1 MLLDICP
8 ELLLKIASFAGDR
21 SLAKLSEC
29 RPSCHKF
36 FKPYL
41 YSRHVQLKSYKPIE
55 RAVVYY
61 SKEAPIISVFKAYME
76 AGGDIRQKMK
86 VEEGYPP
93 ALLEA
98 VEVTAL
104 DVASARGHLD
114 VVNFLLEQNYFQVGE
129 SIETL
134 LYSLRAGQ
142 PKTSKLL
149 IDKGADIWSA
159 TAGSALHA
167 AAQGGLPAMVRFL
180 VDEKKQDPNEYHEGY
195 TALHKAIVSA
205 QKSGDEKRFL
215 PTIVAL
221 LERGAEIDMITQTG
235 HYGVNVHQDR
245 PLTLAC
251 DLGLFE
257 IATLLLKKGAYPCMN
272 TIIDSKAVLASLQDC
287 YMLKNRDNDA
297 VVDFI
302 TELTVRARDPDLVHP
317 ETGPDVVIPCSF
329 EVFMA
334 HMVYCPTNSGFF
346 KVTYALLCAEVGVPD
361 LVRQALRDRAEIRC
375 RLVDLK
381 LAFIWLPYLG
391 DDQITDTDRRLI
403 WHIRH
408 EIEDIRTLFDSQDN
422 EEVILSGSCP
432 PSDVRQILQEWKK
445 DVNYFFNED

>member
-1 MLLDICP
+1 GRPPIILLDFIP
-8 ELLLKIASFAGDR
+8 EIQLEIASSAGDG
-21 SLAKLSEC
+21 SLAKLSQC
-29 RPSCHKF
+29 NRFCQDF

-41 YSRHVQLKSYKPIE
+41 YSRHVQLKSYEPIE

-61 SKEAPIISVFKAYME
+61 SKEAPIISVFKAYMK
-76 AGGDIRQKMK
+76 ARGDIRQKMK
-86 VEEGYPP
+86 VKKGYPA

-98 VEVTAL
+98 MDVTTF
-104 DVASARGHLD
+104 DVASARGYCD

-167 AAQGGLPAMVRFL
+167 AAQGGLPEMVRFL
-180 VDEKKQDPNEYHEGY
+180 VDEKKQDPNEYHEGF
-195 TALHKAIVSA
+195 TAIHKAIVSA
-205 QKSGDEKRFL
+205 QKSGDENRFL
-215 PTIVAL
+215 PTIVSL
-221 LERGAEIDMITQTG
+221 LKRGAEIDMITQTG

-251 DLGLFE
+251 ELGLFE
-257 IATLLLKKGAYPCMN
+257 IATLLLKKGAYPCMK
-272 TIIDSKAVLASLQDC
+272 TIIDPKAVLASLQDC

-302 TELTVRARDPDLVHP
+302 TELTVRAGDPDLVHP
-317 ETGPDVVIPCSF
+317 ETDPDVVTACSL
-329 EVFMA
+329 
-334 HMVYCPTNSGFF
+334 
-346 KVTYALLCAEVGVPD
+346 KALTECA
-361 LVRQALRDRAEIRC
+361 AIR
-375 RLVDLK
+375 RLPVDLT
-381 LAFIWLPYLG
+381 LALIWLPYLG
-391 DDQITDTDRRLI
+391 DDQITAMDRRLI
-403 WHIRH
+403 WHIHH

-422 EEVILSGSCP
+422 EKVVLSGSCP
-432 PSDVRQILQEWKK
+432 SSDVRQILQKWKK
-445 DVNYFFNED
+445 DVNDFFNKDRSHQDLRTVTKRSN

>member
-1 MLLDICP
+1 MLLNFIS
-8 ELLLKIASFAGDR
+8 EIKLEIASFVGDG
-21 SLAKLSEC
+21 SLAKLSQC
-29 RPSCHKF
+29 NRFCQDF

-41 YSRHVQLKSYKPIE
+41 YSRHVQLKSYEPIE
-55 RAVVYY
+55 RAVVYC
-61 SKEAPIISVFKAYME
+61 SEEAPIISVFKAYMK
-76 AGGDIRQKMK
+76 ARGDIRQKMK
-86 VEEGYPP
+86 VKEGYPA

-98 VEVTAL
+98 MEVTTF
-104 DVASARGHLD
+104 DVASARGYCH

-167 AAQGGLPAMVRFL
+167 AAQGGLPEMVRFL
-180 VDEKKQDPNEYHEGY
+180 VDEKKQDPNEYHEGF

-205 QKSGDEKRFL
+205 QKSGDENRFL

-221 LERGAEIDMITQTG
+221 LKRGAEIDMITQTG

-257 IATLLLKKGAYPCMN
+257 IATLLLKEGAYPCMN
-272 TIIDSKAVLASLQDC
+272 TIIDRKAVLASLQDC

-302 TELTVRARDPDLVHP
+302 TELTRQAGNPNLVHP
-317 ETGPDVVIPCSF
+317 ETGPGLVIPCSF

-334 HMVYCPTNSGFF
+334 HMVYCPKNSGFF
-346 KVTYALLCAEVGVPD
+346 KVSYALLCAEVGVPD
-361 LVRQALRDRAEIRC
+361 LVRQALTDRAEIRC

-381 LAFIWLPYLG
+381 LAFVWLPYLG

-408 EIEDIRTLFDSQDN
+408 KIESLRTLFGSPDN
-422 EEVILSGSCP
+422 EEVVLSGSCP

-445 DVNYFFNED
+445 DVNYFFNDD